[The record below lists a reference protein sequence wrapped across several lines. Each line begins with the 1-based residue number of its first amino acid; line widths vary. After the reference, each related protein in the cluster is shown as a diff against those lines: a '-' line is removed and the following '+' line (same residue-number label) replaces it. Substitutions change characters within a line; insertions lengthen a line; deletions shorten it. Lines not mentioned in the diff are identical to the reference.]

1 MDTYQTMIVIG
12 MALWIAVAVAV
23 FVGLLYAL
31 RVLRQIE
38 GPVQEAAREAS
49 ELKERLLPLV
59 GRLDRTTELVER
71 WAQDFHGDVRE
82 VRRALRHASAST
94 ERMVDLVE
102 ERVADAAALLEV
114 VQEEAEETF
123 LSTASLLRGLR
134 GGKKSSATRRL
145 GRAIGKAAR
154 GR

>member
-1 MDTYQTMIVIG
+1 VDTYQTMIVIG
-12 MALWIAVAVAV
+12 MALWIAVALAI
-23 FVGLLYAL
+23 FVGVVMTLRLLA
-31 RVLRQIE
+31 R
-38 GPVQEAAREAS
+38 VQEPAREAAHDAA
-49 ELKERLLPLV
+49 ELKERLLPLLE
-59 GRLDRTTELVER
+59 RLDRTSALVER
-71 WAQDFHGDVRE
+71 WTQDFHGDVGE
-82 VRRALRHASAST
+82 MRRALHHASAST

-134 GGKKSSATRRL
+134 GGKRSSGARRL
-145 GRAIGKAAR
+145 TRAIGKAAR

>member
-1 MDTYQTMIVIG
+1 VDTYQTMIVIG